1 MLFNYLSHMKLR
13 WTSLFPKKTET
24 HQSFYIEDMDE
35 YELFNH
41 CEKIID
47 SVTEENQYD
56 STLRYIKLYYNK
68 TENFVLYN
76 TLLRKLNNKKPLLN

>member
-1 MLFNYLSHMKLR
+1 
-13 WTSLFPKKTET
+13 
-24 HQSFYIEDMDE
+24 MDE

-47 SVTEENQYD
+47 SVTEEKQYK
-56 STLRYIKLYYNK
+56 SALRYIELYYNR

-76 TLLRKLNNKKPLLN
+76 ALLRKLNNKKPLLN

>member
-1 MLFNYLSHMKLR
+1 
-13 WTSLFPKKTET
+13 
-24 HQSFYIEDMDE
+24 MDE

-47 SVTEENQYD
+47 SVTEEKQYD

-76 TLLRKLNNKKPLLN
+76 TLLRNLNNKKPLLN

>member
-1 MLFNYLSHMKLR
+1 MRRNS
-13 WTSLFPKKTET
+13 
-24 HQSFYIEDMDE
+24 YIDDMDE
-35 YELFNH
+35 YELFCH

-47 SVTEENQYD
+47 SVTEEKQYN
-56 STLRYIKLYYNK
+56 STLRYIELYYNK